1 MPRLL
6 RLPLLT
12 LLALA
17 ALVSLPLRAGA
28 ATASAPG
35 MEADFVGRV
44 NALRSSLGLPGVSVD
59 GNLVAVA
66 DGHTA
71 EMIAAGGLFHAPDLS
86 VGVTSDWQK
95 LGENVGR
102 GSNVDA
108 VWNAFVNSPAHYA
121 NLVDPRFTRIGIAV
135 TEADG
140 MIWTTQRFLQ
150 PAAAP
155 APSPAPAPAPTP
167 AATPA
172 PQPTPA
178 PAPATTAPA
187 PAAPTTTAAPAP
199 EPVPTTQAPADPAPA
214 RPGHVDALLVA
225 IRALP

>member
-1 MPRLL
+1 MPRFL
-6 RLPLLT
+6 RLPVLA

-17 ALVSLPLRAGA
+17 AVLALPLRAEA
-28 ATASAPG
+28 AVASAPG

-44 NALRSSLGLPGVSVD
+44 NALRSSLGLPGVTVD
-59 GNLVAVA
+59 ANLVAVA

-150 PAAAP
+150 PAAA
-155 APSPAPAPAPTP
+155 APASTPT
-167 AATPA
+167 A
-172 PQPTPA
+172 TPA
-178 PAPATTAPA
+178 PAPIPAPAPPPVTTAPA
-187 PAAPTTTAAPAP
+187 PTTAPTTAAPAP
-199 EPVPTTQAPADPAPA
+199 APVPTTQAPAEPAPA
-214 RPGHVDALLVA
+214 RPEHVDALLTA
-225 IRALP
+225 MRALP